1 VNRRSCDNNR
11 ALFGGRSNR
20 QPRAAITSPPWV
32 CKPRLQRQRAGFPVS
47 RSHTDCTP
55 RGAYAPRSWRF
66 ARCRVAGEMTPF
78 AMHKRTFTRAAG
90 VSPPWFGFALATA
103 AGFCGLIT
111 FRPAHSLPVPRLAY
125 ASRSWLHARHI
136 ACDVRFRF
144 ATADVP
150 HGGLTPPALGLR
162 CAGLPK
168 QKRFLLCAN
177 ARFRERRTSARR
189 GCVNRRSCD
198 NNRALFGGRSN
209 RQSRA
214 AGVSPP
220 WVCKPRLQRQC
231 AGFPVSRSHTDCT
244 PRGAYAPRSW
254 VHARH
259 IACDVRFRFATADVP
274 HGGLTPPALGLRC
287 QVCRSKNDFCYAQT
301 HVFESGDR
309 QPAVGA

>member
-1 VNRRSCDNNR
+1 MCVSDSQQRMFPTGGLTPPALGLRCAGLPKQKRFLLCTNARFQERRSSARRGCVNRRWCDNNR

-20 QPRAAITSPPWV
+20 QP
-32 CKPRLQRQRAGFPVS
+32 
-47 RSHTDCTP
+47 
-55 RGAYAPRSWRF
+55 
-66 ARCRVAGEMTPF
+66 
-78 AMHKRTFTRAAG
+78 RAAG

-168 QKRFLLCAN
+168 QKRFLLCTN
-177 ARFRERRTSARR
+177 ARFRERRSSARR
-189 GCVNRRSCD
+189 GCLNRRSCD

-209 RQSRA
+209 RQPRA

-220 WVCKPRLQRQC
+220 WVR
-231 AGFPVSRSHTDCT
+231 
-244 PRGAYAPRSW
+244 
-254 VHARH
+254 
-259 IACDVRFRFATADVP
+259 
-274 HGGLTPPALGLRC
+274 
-287 QVCRSKNDFCYAQT
+287 
-301 HVFESGDR
+301 E
-309 QPAVGA
+309 PAVVR